1 MTYLSTGSLS
11 KSYGLKVLF
20 EDLTFRIAKG
30 DKTALVAPNGTGKS
44 TLLRMLAGL
53 DTPDSGEVMIRN
65 GVRTGYLDQNP
76 ALPED
81 LTIKEFMA
89 TGDAGLMEIA
99 LNYEEAI
106 KKQAKNYN
114 EETQRAFE
122 QASAAMDAANAWD
135 YEQRLSQILGKL
147 DIHDLDRKLAELSG
161 GERKRVALAFVL
173 LGEPDLIIL
182 DEPTNHLDLDMIEWL
197 EEWLSK
203 PGVTLFM
210 VTHDRYF
217 LDRVCS
223 HILELDEGK
232 LYHHKGNYAYYLEKK
247 LERKQIEQV
256 DKGKAVQLYKKE
268 LEWMRRGPKA
278 RTTKAKS
285 RIDAFY
291 DIKEK
296 ATSGKQDSE
305 IRLEVQ
311 MSRMGN
317 QILEVSNISK
327 SYGDLEIIKK
337 FNYTFSKGER
347 IGIIGKNGTGKST
360 LLNMLTGSLEPD
372 SGSIVTGQTIVFGYY
387 QQHGLEFK
395 TGQRVIDIIKE
406 VAEVVVTADGSTV
419 SASKFLEF
427 FMFPPQL
434 QYTPVENLSGGEKRR
449 LSLMMTLIK
458 NPNFLILDEPTND
471 LDLDT
476 LARLES
482 FLSDFG
488 GCLLIVS
495 HDRFFMDKLVE
506 HYFVLEGDGRV
517 RGFHGSYSEYRKARE
532 EELKQSTERKTP
544 EVKKESHP
552 QKETKKTAKL
562 SYKEQKE
569 YEALEEEIPHLEEQK
584 EALEA
589 EMSSGALDHEALY
602 EKSMAYQAL
611 EKEIEEKTTRW
622 LELAERV

>member
-11 KSYGLKVLF
+11 KAFGLKILF

-44 TLLRMLAGL
+44 TLLRILAGME
-53 DTPDSGEVMIRN
+53 TPDSGEVMIRN
-65 GVRTGYLDQNP
+65 GIRTGYLDQNP
-76 ALPED
+76 ELPGN
-81 LTIKEFMA
+81 LSIKEFIA
-89 TGDAGLMEIA
+89 TGDSGLMEIA

-106 KKQAKNYN
+106 KKQAENYN

-122 QASAAMDAANAWD
+122 HASAAMDAANAWD

-147 DIHDLDRKLAELSG
+147 DIHDLNRQLSELSG

-197 EEWLSK
+197 EEWLCK

-217 LDRVCS
+217 LDRVCT
-223 HILELDEGK
+223 HILEMDEGK
-232 LYHHKGNYAYYLEKK
+232 LYHHKGNYGYYLEKK

-278 RTTKAKS
+278 RTTKSKS

-291 DIKEK
+291 DIKDK
-296 ATSGKQDSE
+296 ATSSKQDLE
-305 IRLEVQ
+305 LRLEVQ

-317 QILEVSNISK
+317 QILEVNNISK
-327 SYGDLEIIKK
+327 SYGDNKIIQK
-337 FNYTFSKGER
+337 FTYTFSKGER

-360 LLNMLTGSLEPD
+360 LLNILTGADIPD
-372 SGSIVTGQTIVFGYY
+372 SGTIVTGQTIVFGYY

-395 TGQRVIDIIKE
+395 AGQRVIDIIKE
-406 VAEVVVTADGSTV
+406 VAEVIITADGSQV

-427 FMFPPQL
+427 FMFPTQL
-434 QYTPVENLSGGEKRR
+434 QYTPVENLSGGERRR

-476 LARLES
+476 LGRLES

-506 HYFVLEGDGRV
+506 HYFVLEGDGLI
-517 RGFHGSYSEYRKARE
+517 RGFHGSYSEYRSLRE
-532 EELKQSTERKTP
+532 EEQKRTTERKQTP
-544 EVKKESHP
+544 PITEIAA
-552 QKETKKTAKL
+552 QKETKKTGKL

-569 YEALEEEIPHLEEQK
+569 YDALEIEIAELEETK
-584 EALEA
+584 IALET
-589 EMSSGALDHEALY
+589 EMSSGQLDHESLF
-602 EKSMAYQAL
+602 EKSIAYQKL
-611 EKEIEEKTTRW
+611 EKEIEQKTTRW
-622 LELAERV
+622 LELAERA